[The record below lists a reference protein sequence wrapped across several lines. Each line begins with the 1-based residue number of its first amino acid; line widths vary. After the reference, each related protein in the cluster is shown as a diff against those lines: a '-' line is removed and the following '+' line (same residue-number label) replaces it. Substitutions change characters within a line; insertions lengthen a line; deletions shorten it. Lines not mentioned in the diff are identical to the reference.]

1 MVCVFIE
8 CRNIPNNVIDTVAIG
23 PELSSLSQTLS
34 LVDIVQ
40 HNDSPENK

>member
-8 CRNIPNNVIDTVAIG
+8 CRNIPNNVIDIAAIG

-40 HNDSPENK
+40 HNNPSENK